1 MRGVIFT
8 SMKSLNELRLRE
20 TELWIFDA
28 DDTLWESAL
37 YFRRAEEDFVA
48 LMESLGFSGDATR
61 EEVRRRDIERLSVTG
76 YGARPYMDTLGR
88 ILREKSPELSPYITD
103 SLEYISNSL
112 LHHPLVLLPGV
123 IGTINRMHSAG
134 KQMLVYTM
142 GEDDH
147 QRDKF
152 NRSGIAGFFRDLK
165 VVPVKNEYTMKELLA
180 HCGVEPGKACMI
192 GNSPRS
198 DINPAIGCGVNA
210 IHVKRALTWQAE
222 QTEFA
227 EPGLVTTVASI
238 AEIPQLAG
246 IV

>member
-1 MRGVIFT
+1 MRGVIFVLMIKEI
-8 SMKSLNELRLRE
+8 SRRLRE

-37 YFRRAEEDFVA
+37 YFRRAEEDFIA

-76 YGARPYMDTLGR
+76 YGARPYMDTLRR
-88 ILREKSPELSPYITD
+88 ILREKSPELSPYIAD
-103 SLEYISNSL
+103 SLEYISSSL

-123 IGTINRMHSAG
+123 IGTIDRMHRAG

-152 NRSGIAGFFRDLK
+152 SRSGIAGFFSDLK
-165 VVPVKNEYTMKELLA
+165 VVPVKNEDTMKELLA
-180 HCGVEPGKACMI
+180 HCGVEPRKACMI

-210 IHVKRALTWQAE
+210 IYVKRALTWQAE

-238 AEIPQLAG
+238 IEIPPLAG
-246 IV
+246 IL